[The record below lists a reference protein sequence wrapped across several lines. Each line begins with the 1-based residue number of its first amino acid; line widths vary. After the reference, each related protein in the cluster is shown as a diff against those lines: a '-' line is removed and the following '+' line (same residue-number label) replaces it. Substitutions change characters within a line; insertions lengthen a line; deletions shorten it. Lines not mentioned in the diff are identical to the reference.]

1 MQLECSY
8 SHAGRDVT
16 THACIFRKQKMHVND
31 PGAHVKKVKL
41 QKVRMKYQEQILI
54 NKHIKHKNPNKTKI
68 AYFKSTIGKKM
79 TIHQ

>member
-1 MQLECSY
+1 
-8 SHAGRDVT
+8 
-16 THACIFRKQKMHVND
+16 MHVND

-54 NKHIKHKNPNKTKI
+54 NKHIKPKNPNKTKI